1 MSVGLGP
8 PGRLFPVA
16 GIRLAATHCGIKADA
31 DVKDLTLIEIES
43 GSSVA
48 AVFTGNRFCAAPVT
62 LARQHLLQHPAPRF
76 LLINSGNANAGTG
89 VGGMQAAISSCTA
102 VAQVADVEAQT
113 VLPFSTGV
121 IATALPVDSIT
132 AAVPDLFANLK
143 SDNWLAAA
151 EGIMTTDTLAK
162 AFSCQVLI
170 QGKRLTITG
179 IAKGSGMIKPDMA
192 TMLSYVATDADIET
206 DELNSLLNQ
215 AVAASFNSITVDGD
229 TSTNDACVLIATAA
243 SGQQVTS
250 SNTEFVEAL
259 SQIFQQLAQAIIRDA
274 EGATKFVEIEVSQA
288 ASLDDAREVAYC
300 IAHSPLVKTA
310 LFASDP
316 NWGRILAAI
325 GRANIEQLDIDK
337 VDLFLGDTCL
347 LTGGLP
353 DLEYTEAKGQTAMD
367 GEEICI
373 RVALNNGDRSAT
385 IWTSDLSYE
394 YVKINAEYRS

>member
-1 MSVGLGP
+1 VPVGLDP

-31 DVKDLTLIEIES
+31 AVKDLTLIEIES

-62 LARQHLLQHPAPRF
+62 LARQHLLQYPAPRF

-89 VGGMQAAISSCTA
+89 AEGMQAAISSCTA
-102 VAQVADVEAQT
+102 VARAADVEIQT

-132 AAVPDLFANLK
+132 AAVPGLFANLK

-162 AFSCQVLI
+162 AFSRQVVI
-170 QGKRLTITG
+170 QGKKLTITG
-179 IAKGSGMIKPDMA
+179 IAKGSGMIRPNMA
-192 TMLSYVATDADIET
+192 TMLSYLATDADIER
-206 DELNSLLNQ
+206 DELNTLLNQ
-215 AVAASFNSITVDGD
+215 AVETSFNSITVDGD

-250 SNTEFVEAL
+250 SDTEFVEAL
-259 SQIFQQLAQAIIRDA
+259 SQIFQQLAQSIIRDA

-347 LTGGLP
+347 LIGGLP
-353 DLEYTEAKGQTAMD
+353 DPEYTEAKGQAAMD

-373 RVALNNGDRSAT
+373 RVALNNGEQSTT

>member
-1 MSVGLGP
+1 MSVGLNP

-31 DVKDLTLIEIES
+31 AAKDLTLIEIES

-48 AVFTGNRFCAAPVT
+48 AVFTNNRFCAAPVT
-62 LARQHLLQHPAPRF
+62 LARQHLQQHPSPRF

-89 VGGMQAAISSCTA
+89 VEGMQAAISSCTA
-102 VAQVADVEAQT
+102 VAQAADTEVET
-113 VLPFSTGV
+113 ILPFSTGV

-132 AAVPDLFANLK
+132 AAVPGLFSNLE

-162 AFSCQVLI
+162 AFSRQVEI
-170 QGKRLTITG
+170 QGNKLTITG

-192 TMLSYVATDADIET
+192 TMLSYIATDADIEK
-206 DELNSLLNQ
+206 DELNSMLNQ

-229 TSTNDACVLIATAA
+229 TSTNDACVLIATGV
-243 SGQQVTS
+243 SGQKVTS
-250 SNTEFVEAL
+250 SNLDFVEAL
-259 SQIFQQLAQAIIRDA
+259 GLIFQELAQSIIRDA
-274 EGATKFVEIEVSQA
+274 EGATKFVEITVGQA
-288 ASLDDAREVAYC
+288 ASLEDAREVAYC

-325 GRANIEQLDIDK
+325 GRANIKQLDIDK
-337 VDLFLGDTCL
+337 VDLFLGDICL

-353 DLEYTEAKGQTAMD
+353 DPGYTEDKGQGAMN

-373 RVALNNGDRSAT
+373 RVALNNGDQSST

>member
-1 MSVGLGP
+1 MSVGLNP
-8 PGRLFPVA
+8 PGQLFPVA
-16 GIRLAATHCGIKADA
+16 GVRLAATHCGIKSDA
-31 DVKDLTLIEIES
+31 AVKDLTLIEITS

-48 AVFTGNRFCAAPVT
+48 TVFTSNRFCAAPVT
-62 LARQHLLQHPAPRF
+62 LARQHLLQNSSPRF

-89 VGGMQAAISSCTA
+89 VEGMKAAASSCNA
-102 VAQVADVEAQT
+102 VAQTANVEVEAI
-113 VLPFSTGV
+113 LPFSTGV
-121 IATALPVDSIT
+121 IATALPVDPIVT
-132 AAVPDLFANLK
+132 AVPGLFANLN

-162 AFSCQVLI
+162 AFSRQVTI
-170 QGKRLTITG
+170 QGTELTITG

-192 TMLSYVATDADIET
+192 TMLSYIATDANIQS
-206 DELNSLLNQ
+206 DELNLMLNQ
-215 AVAASFNSITVDGD
+215 AVSTSFNSITVDGD

-243 SGQQVTS
+243 SKQRVTS
-250 SNTEFVEAL
+250 ADTEFVEAL
-259 SQIFQQLAQAIIRDA
+259 GQIFQELAQSVIRDA
-274 EGATKFVEIEVSQA
+274 EGATKFVAIEVNQA
-288 ASLDDAREVAYC
+288 ASMEDAREVAFC

-325 GRANIEQLDIDK
+325 GRAKIEQLDVGK

-353 DLEYTEAKGQTAMD
+353 DPGYTEAKGQAAMD
-367 GEEICI
+367 VEEICI
-373 RVALNNGDRSAT
+373 RVALNNGDQSAT